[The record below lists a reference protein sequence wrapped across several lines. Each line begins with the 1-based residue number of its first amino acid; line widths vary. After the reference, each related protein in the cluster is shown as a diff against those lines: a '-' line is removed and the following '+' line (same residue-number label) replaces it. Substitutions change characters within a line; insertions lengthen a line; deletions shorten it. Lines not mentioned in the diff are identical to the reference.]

1 MMILAE
7 TLVSGL
13 MLGALYAL
21 FGLGL
26 ALIFG
31 VMRIANIAHGELV
44 IGGAFMAFS
53 IAGAVALPPLV
64 LVAIVTALM
73 FAVGWVV
80 QSALVNRVLG
90 DDPLRPLLLTFGLSV
105 LTQNLLVEVF
115 GADSRSLDVGAF
127 KTAAV
132 QLGPF
137 SLGLLPLVTF
147 VLTLVLFGL
156 LHWGLHRSDMGRVVR
171 ATADDPEIAGLMGV
185 NRRAVF
191 SGVMALSAALAAL
204 AGMLLAMRSTVT
216 PFSGAERLLIAFEV
230 VVIAGLG
237 SIWASLAGGL
247 ILGIVHAVSFRFDPA
262 SGLLYGHI
270 LLLAVLLIRPQ
281 GLAGQRR
288 TR

>member
-1 MMILAE
+1 MMIMVE
-7 TLVSGL
+7 TLVNGL

-31 VMRIANIAHGELV
+31 VMRIANIAHGEFV

-53 IAGAVALPPLV
+53 IAGAVALPPVV

-73 FAVGWVV
+73 FAVGWAV

-105 LTQNLLVEVF
+105 LPQNLLVEVF

-132 QLGPF
+132 EIGPF

-147 VLTLVLFGL
+147 VLTLALFGL
-156 LHWGLHRSDMGRVVR
+156 LHWGLHRTDMGRVVR

-247 ILGIVHAVSFRFDPA
+247 ILGIVHAVSFRFDPT